1 MIKINEHYL
10 ELEPSYLFT
19 DIARKVNSFSE
30 SHKEMKILRLGIGD
44 VTRPIPRT
52 AVDAMIAAAE
62 DLATTEHFHGYGPE
76 QGYPWLREAIAK
88 GDYQD
93 RGIHITAADIFVSD
107 GAKSDT
113 GNFLDILGREL
124 EVGVADPVY
133 PVYVD
138 TNIMEGR
145 KSHLHRLPAHAGNNY
160 LPMPTSEMPLL
171 DLVYI
176 CSPNNPTGSIATRDF
191 LESWVR
197 YCLDNKALLIY
208 DGAYEA
214 FVSEGNI
221 RSIYE
226 IPGAERCAVEI
237 RSFSKTAGFT
247 GVRCGYTVVPAT
259 VLIEVE
265 GREPVP
271 LSGLWSR
278 RQTTKFNGVSYP
290 VQRAAAAL
298 YTEEGRRQC
307 RDLIDYYKRNA
318 KLLRDSLSEAG
329 LDVSGGENAPY
340 VWLKVPEG
348 HTSWSYFDYLLEN
361 LYLVTTPGSGF
372 GDYGEGYIRLSA
384 FGSYEDCQEA
394 VRRIKTLV

>member
-1 MIKINEHYL
+1 MIKINTHYL

-19 DIARKVNSFSE
+19 DIARKVAAFSE
-30 SHKEMKILRLGIGD
+30 SNKDKNILKLGIGD
-44 VTRPIPRT
+44 VTRPLPQAAI
-52 AVDAMIAAAE
+52 DALKAAAD
-62 DLATTEHFHGYGPE
+62 DLATTDRFHGYGPE
-76 QGYPWLREAIAK
+76 QGYLWLREAIAK
-88 GDYQD
+88 ADYQD
-93 RGIHITAADIFVSD
+93 RGLSITPADIFVSD

-113 GNFLDILGREL
+113 GNFLDVLGDDL

-138 TNIMEGR
+138 TNIMRGR
-145 KSHLHRLPAHAGNNY
+145 KKRIHRLPAHAANDY
-160 LPMPTSEMPLL
+160 LPVPTEETAKL

-176 CSPNNPTGSIATRDF
+176 CSPNNPTGSIATREF
-191 LESWVR
+191 LETWVR
-197 YCLDNKALLIY
+197 YCLENKALLIY

-214 FVSEGNI
+214 FVSAGNI

-226 IPGAERCAVEI
+226 IEGAERCAVEI

-247 GVRCGYTVVPAT
+247 GVRCGYTVVPQSL
-259 VLIEVE
+259 LIDVA
-265 GREPVP
+265 GQEPVA
-271 LSGLWSR
+271 LAKLWSR

-298 YTEEGRRQC
+298 YTEEGRLQC
-307 RDLIDYYKRNA
+307 QELIAYYKRNA
-318 KLLRDSLSEAG
+318 KLLLDSLSEAG

-348 HTSWSYFDYLLEN
+348 HTSWSYFDYLLEK

-372 GDYGEGYIRLSA
+372 GAYGEGYIRLSA

-394 VRRIKTLV
+394 VDRIKTLA